1 MFSLIWLRYIPLT
14 TLWSPWQ
21 PHIFRAG
28 CCDRLLVK
36 QQNSIS
42 QMLSRT
48 LYRSLSTSS
57 PINYA
62 ERQSRSAPRLTGYL
76 SEMLRSG
83 AGEPSANANE
93 SVQEQKPR
101 SSAPKFRSQRNAT
114 ANKGMIRNRR
124 TSARRA
130 KDGDDPR
137 HIANNIYS
145 TTIPKAPVP
154 QSFEVNRDI
163 YKIDAMS
170 LQDQVVDQVSDSQVE
185 SEVIDGD
192 YSRYVLDGSSDNSA
206 IQVASSALSRNA
218 SIDVGGKNSVLST
231 IQKGVSG

>member
-1 MFSLIWLRYIPLT
+1 
-14 TLWSPWQ
+14 
-21 PHIFRAG
+21 
-28 CCDRLLVK
+28 
-36 QQNSIS
+36 
-42 QMLSRT
+42 
-48 LYRSLSTSS
+48 
-57 PINYA
+57 
-62 ERQSRSAPRLTGYL
+62 
-76 SEMLRSG
+76 
-83 AGEPSANANE
+83 
-93 SVQEQKPR
+93 
-101 SSAPKFRSQRNAT
+101 
-114 ANKGMIRNRR
+114 MIRNRR